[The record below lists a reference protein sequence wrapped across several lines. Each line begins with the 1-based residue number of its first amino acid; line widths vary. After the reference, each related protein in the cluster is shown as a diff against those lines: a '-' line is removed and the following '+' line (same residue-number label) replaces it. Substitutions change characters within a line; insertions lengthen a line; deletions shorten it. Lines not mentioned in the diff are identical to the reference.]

1 MSPTTSPTLMSLPEE
16 LILEILSITVE
27 LTDRQTKQDWTRP
40 ESTNSYRAWRT
51 TTLVNRT
58 YHRIA
63 NEAFINHY
71 WHSMDLSDNIGKGR
85 SLWPSAVID
94 FPIRNLRLVLY
105 GLERKELESAGAILL
120 DILAECPNLRA
131 LNVGMFTEQPSNH
144 TAQFEKELWDRLR
157 LWQGTVM
164 PCGRR
169 EVSLHAENSEWC
181 CVRSVTK
188 RAVENMELRKL
199 EEDRSIRAKVKASMW
214 KILRFYMR
222 DRTTLKVVLASWLFW
237 YWLIEL
243 SVFDPPY
250 TFPRWWAVPIWFCGM
265 ILTDWLLLKRYP
277 FLR

>member
-1 MSPTTSPTLMSLPEE
+1 
-16 LILEILSITVE
+16 
-27 LTDRQTKQDWTRP
+27 
-40 ESTNSYRAWRT
+40 
-51 TTLVNRT
+51 
-58 YHRIA
+58 
-63 NEAFINHY
+63 
-71 WHSMDLSDNIGKGR
+71 MDLSDTVGKGR
-85 SLWPSAVID
+85 SFWPSAVTD
-94 FPIRNLRLVLY
+94 FPLRNLRLVLY
-105 GLERKELESAGAILL
+105 GLERKELESAEVILL
-120 DILAECPNLRA
+120 DMLAECPNLQA
-131 LNVGMFTEQPSNH
+131 LNVGMFTEQASND
-144 TAQFEKELWDRLR
+144 TAEFEKQLWNRLR

-169 EVSLHAENSEWC
+169 EVSLHAENSGWC

-237 YWLIEL
+237 YWFIEL

-250 TFPRWWAVPIWFCGM
+250 TFPRWWSVPIWFCGM